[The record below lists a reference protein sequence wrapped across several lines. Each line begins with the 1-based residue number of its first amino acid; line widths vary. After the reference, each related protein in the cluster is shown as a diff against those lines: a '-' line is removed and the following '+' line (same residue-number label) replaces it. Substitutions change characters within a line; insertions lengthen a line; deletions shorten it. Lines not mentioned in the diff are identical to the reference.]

1 MNQYE
6 DFPYQPKLRKYMSDP
21 FGDYYYHHNSNYHGN
36 QGHNYNNQ
44 RYIHIFLI
52 YNHYNQR
59 EKNKFRVQQL

>member
-44 RYIHIFLI
+44 SDNMDAPLSVI
-52 YNHYNQR
+52 YEDENPYFNQ
-59 EKNKFRVQQL
+59 QQ